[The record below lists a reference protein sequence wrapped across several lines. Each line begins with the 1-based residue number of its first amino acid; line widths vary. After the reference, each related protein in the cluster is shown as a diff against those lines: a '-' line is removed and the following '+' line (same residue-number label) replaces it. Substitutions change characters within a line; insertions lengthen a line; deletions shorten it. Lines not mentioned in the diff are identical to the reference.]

1 MQPPKRIV
9 SLVPSDTYT
18 LLRLGA
24 AERLVGR
31 TRYCVEPAAEVAGIP
46 EVGGTKDPDL
56 FGILELAPDLVIMNE
71 EENTRPFYE
80 RLQQEGVTVL
90 TSIQKTMT
98 DGLAQVGRLGRLLG
112 DLSSEAK
119 DRVRAAYA
127 ACGEAT
133 VVRERPAEVRVFAPI
148 WMSPLMTIHGDTFLS
163 DVLRCAGA
171 ENVFS
176 DRERKFPLA
185 ADLGRARPMPLHETI
200 GRDKRYPRVTLEEVQ
215 ERSPELVLLPD
226 EPHPFSASD
235 AQVFRDLKIPSL
247 HDENVRLCSGKALLW
262 PGLMSL
268 ENHEHVRGLIVAAA
282 RIASASTQR

>member
-24 AERLVGR
+24 GERLVGR
-31 TRYCVEPAAEVAGIP
+31 TRYCVEPAAEVANIP

-56 FGILELAPDLVIMNE
+56 LGILELAPDLVIMNE

-80 RLQQEGVTVL
+80 RLQKEGVAVL
-90 TSIQKTMT
+90 SSIQKTMT

-112 DLSSEAK
+112 DLSAEAK

-127 ACGEAT
+127 AAREANLL
-133 VVRERPAEVRVFAPI
+133 RERPPLLRVFAPI
-148 WMSPLMTIHGDTFLS
+148 WMSPLMTIHEDTFLS

-171 ENVFS
+171 DNVFS
-176 DRERKFPLA
+176 DRERRFPLE
-185 ADLGRARPMPLHETI
+185 ADLGRARPLPIHETM
-200 GRDKRYPRVTLEEVQ
+200 GRDKRYPRVTLEEVRAREPQ
-215 ERSPELVLLPD
+215 LVLLPD
-226 EPHPFSASD
+226 EPHPFSDSD
-235 AQVFRDLKIPSL
+235 AQVFRDLKIPGL
-247 HDENVRLCSGKALLW
+247 HDDNVKRCSGKALLW

-268 ENHEHVRGLIVAAA
+268 EQHEHVRGLIASAA
-282 RIASASTQR
+282 RIASAPAR